1 MLNKVLAVS
10 ALAAS
15 VLAVPVQLPDTSSLD
30 LVALLNQT
38 AGFSYLSEHVGQI
51 PALAGAL
58 NNLTNITVL
67 APSNIALRLFP
78 WDTRYYEEWELA
90 SVDLLQAI
98 LGYHIL
104 DGVHTNLSTSF
115 APYKTAVK
123 QEPWTTVPGGQV
135 VLGRFDTRTFETAFV
150 SGRGL
155 LTQAPTFM
163 KFKGGIIYAIDDVLN
178 LPRGVAY
185 ELNNKA
191 ANATNFIAALGR
203 AGLLDEV
210 ESLGQVTIFAPNDEA
225 FRQVEKAFYGLSKA
239 DQAAVLQY
247 HIIPNQITYSSEFK
261 NGTTFKTL
269 GDQDIKINKQ
279 RRNFIQN
286 ARVLGNDVPIKN
298 GVVHVIDNVMNPKV
312 TPEAQNATQG
322 DGEPAFPLG
331 PGFF

>member
-1 MLNKVLAVS
+1 MLNKVFAVS

-15 VLAVPVQLPDTSSLD
+15 VLAVPVQIPDTSSLD
-30 LVALLNQT
+30 LVTLLNQT
-38 AGFSYLSEHVGQI
+38 AGFGYLSEHVGQI
-51 PALAGAL
+51 PALASAL

-90 SVDLLQAI
+90 SVDLLQAV

-104 DGVHTNLSTSF
+104 DGIHTNLTTSF

-123 QEPWTTVPGGQV
+123 QAPWTTVPGGQV

-155 LTQAPTFM
+155 LAQAPTFL
-163 KFKGGIIYAIDDVLN
+163 KFKGGIIYPIDNVLN

-191 ANATNFIAALGR
+191 ANATNFLAALGR
-203 AGLLDEV
+203 AGLLDQI
-210 ESLGQVTIFAPNDEA
+210 ESLDQVTIFAPNDEA
-225 FRQVEKAFYGLSKA
+225 FRLVEKAIYGLSKA
-239 DQAAVLQY
+239 DLAAVLKY
-247 HIIPNQITYSSEFK
+247 HIVPNQITYSSGLK

-269 GDQDIKINKQ
+269 GDQEIKINVQ

-298 GVVHVIDNVMNPKV
+298 GVVHVIDQVLNPKV
-312 TPEAQNATQG
+312 TPKAQNATQG

>member
-30 LVALLNQT
+30 LVTLLNQT
-38 AGFSYLSEHVGQI
+38 AGFGYLSENVGQL
-51 PALAGAL
+51 PALAAAL
-58 NNLTNITVL
+58 NNMTNITVL
-67 APSNIALRLFP
+67 APSDIALRLFP

-90 SVDLLQAI
+90 SVDSLQAI

-104 DGVHTNLSTSF
+104 DGIHTNLTTSF

-123 QEPWTTVPGGQV
+123 QAPWTTVPGGQV
-135 VLGRFDTRTFETAFV
+135 VMGRFDTRTFETAFI

-155 LTQAPTFM
+155 LAQAPTFM
-163 KFKGGIIYAIDDVLN
+163 KFKGGIIYAIDNVLN
-178 LPRGVAY
+178 LPRGAAY
-185 ELNNKA
+185 ELNNRA
-191 ANATNFIAALGR
+191 ANATNFITALGR
-203 AGLLDEV
+203 AGLLEEV
-210 ESLGQVTIFAPNDEA
+210 ESLDQVTIFAPNDEA
-225 FRQVEKAFYGLSKA
+225 FRQVEKSIYGLSKA
-239 DQAAVLQY
+239 DMAAVLKY
-247 HIIPNQITYSSEFK
+247 HIVPNQITYSSAFK

-269 GDQDIKINKQ
+269 GDQEIKINKQ

-286 ARVLGNDVPIKN
+286 ARVLGNDVLVKN
-298 GVVHVIDNVMNPKV
+298 GVVHVIDHVMNPKV
-312 TPEAQNATQG
+312 TPTAQNATQG